1 MVKGSK
7 IIDLEEYR
15 LLKAFDDEFSHEE
28 IAGDDDFWEDEEA
41 ELGYESWNLYEDL
54 TELRKRVD
62 YYQALYEKHEVS
74 DRDYYFSKVN
84 LGMLYKQN
92 GLYQRALEQFEEV
105 YALDSSDLFAC
116 SHELMALYILT
127 SQYDKALDFFKEKSD
142 EHDILLEVPL
152 LVGAILSGHDEM
164 AHHLLEILNA
174 NVKDFTIF
182 CQSPELLMDDI
193 MSVGASGIHQKD
205 SLEAVYVGLYR
216 ILPLLMTAGN
226 YVQAYLND
234 YFSEHN
240 VGQSEVESLIFL
252 TQFQIDILLAHDI
265 YYLQDFQVWTEAEI
279 LALPQFGK
287 ATLEKL
293 KEAGVIFSH

>member
-1 MVKGSK
+1 MVRDSK
-7 IIDLEEYR
+7 IINLEEYR
-15 LLKAFDDEFSHEE
+15 FLRACDDEFSHEE
-28 IAGDDDFWEDEEA
+28 IAGDDDFWEDEDDALNSET
-41 ELGYESWNLYEDL
+41 WNLYEDL
-54 TELRKRVD
+54 TELKKRVD
-62 YYQALYEKHEVS
+62 YYQELFEKNEIS
-74 DRDYYFSKVN
+74 ERDYYFSKVN

-105 YALDSSDLFAC
+105 FELDSSDLFAC
-116 SHELMALYILT
+116 SHEMMALYILT
-127 SQYDKALDFFKEKSD
+127 SQYDKALAFFKGKSD

-164 AHHLLEILNA
+164 AHHLLELLNV

-182 CQSPELLMDDI
+182 CQSPDFLMDDI

-205 SLEAVYVGLYR
+205 SLEAVYVGFYR

-234 YFSEHN
+234 YFSEHK
-240 VGQSEVESLIFL
+240 VGQSEVESLEFL
-252 TQFQIDILLAHDI
+252 TEFQIDILLAHDI
-265 YYLQDFQVWTEAEI
+265 YHLQDFQVWTEAEI
-279 LALPQFGK
+279 LALPQFGE

>member
-7 IIDLEEYR
+7 IVDLDEYRMLKALDDELEE
-15 LLKAFDDEFSHEE
+15 FPF
-28 IAGDDDFWEDEEA
+28 DDDFLEDEED
-41 ELGYESWNLYEDL
+41 ELDSENWNLFEDL

-62 YYQALYEKHEVS
+62 YYQELHEKGEIS
-74 DRDYYFSKVN
+74 EKDYYFSKVN

-92 GLYQRALEQFEEV
+92 GPYQRALEQFEAV
-105 YALDSSDLFAC
+105 YELDSSDLFAC
-116 SHELMALYILT
+116 RHEIMALYILT
-127 SQYDKALDFFKEKSD
+127 SQYDKALAFFKKQSD
-142 EHDILLEVPL
+142 AEHDILLEIPL
-152 LVGAILSGHDEM
+152 LVGAILDGHDEI
-164 AHHLLEILNA
+164 AHYLIA
-174 NVKDFTIF
+174 DVKDFAIF

-193 MSVGASGIHQKD
+193 ISVGAAGIHRPD

-234 YFSEHN
+234 YFSEHKA
-240 VGQSEVESLIFL
+240 GQAEVESLAFL
-252 TQFQIDILLAHDI
+252 SEYQIEILLAHDI
-265 YYLQDFQVWTEAEI
+265 YDLQDFQVWTETEI

-287 ATLEKL
+287 VTLEKL

>member
-7 IIDLEEYR
+7 IVDLDEYRMLKALDDDLEEF
-15 LLKAFDDEFSHEE
+15 LLDDEFLENE
-28 IAGDDDFWEDEEA
+28 EDE
-41 ELGYESWNLYEDL
+41 LGSENWNLFEDL

-62 YYQALYEKHEVS
+62 YYQELHEKGEIS
-74 DRDYYFSKVN
+74 EKDYYFSKVN

-92 GLYQRALEQFEEV
+92 GLYQRALEQFGAV
-105 YALDSSDLFAC
+105 YELDSSDLFAC
-116 SHELMALYILT
+116 RHEMMALYILT
-127 SQYDKALDFFKEKSD
+127 SQYDKALAFFKKQSD
-142 EHDILLEVPL
+142 AEDILLEIPL
-152 LVGAILSGHDEM
+152 LVGAILDGHDEM
-164 AHHLLEILNA
+164 AHYLIEVLSA
-174 NVKDFTIF
+174 DVKDFAIF

-193 MSVGASGIHQKD
+193 MSVGAAGIHRPD

-234 YFSEHN
+234 YFSEHKA
-240 VGQSEVESLIFL
+240 GQAEVESLAFL
-252 TQFQIDILLAHDI
+252 SEYQIEILLAHDI
-265 YYLQDFQVWTEAEI
+265 YDLQDFQVWTEADI

-287 ATLEKL
+287 VTLEKL